1 MQRARKRLVSKVNE
15 QNYHDSHQL
24 ECHHVCEL
32 IANQTHKRQSYV
44 SSYSVIQFVY
54 ELPSLLYD
62 LYHHVL
68 VVSTIQKENLF

>member
-1 MQRARKRLVSKVNE
+1 MQLARKRLVCKIDE
-15 QNYHDSHQL
+15 QNYHGSQQL
-24 ECHHVCEL
+24 KFHHVCEL
-32 IANQTHKRQSYV
+32 IANPIHKRLMYV
-44 SSYSVIQFVY
+44 SSYLVIQFVY